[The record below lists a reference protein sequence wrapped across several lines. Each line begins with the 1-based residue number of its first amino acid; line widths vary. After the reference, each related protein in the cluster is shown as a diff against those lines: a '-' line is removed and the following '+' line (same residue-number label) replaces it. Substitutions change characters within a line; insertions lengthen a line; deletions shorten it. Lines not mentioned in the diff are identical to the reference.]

1 MEALIA
7 KRKIQGIVQIR
18 KTNMIKIQLS
28 MLAEGR
34 RMRDLKIKK
43 MISEDIKKEDE
54 DEKELNN
61 ELSLQRERIRIRQAH
76 IKLKREREK
85 IREEKRE
92 MINEKRKMKRK
103 MLSQVSDEERKQGVV
118 YSFRYGKETA
128 RQLKRRKLYQEQR
141 YYNYI
146 VSRAIENNDSLKRE
160 RLRKEKEFRSCE
172 INETQFKEWKE
183 EFEEEAKRCYNERE
197 SDKKGSQIMWEDGG
211 WWVG

>member
-61 ELSLQRERIRIRQAH
+61 ELSLQDERIRIRQAH
-76 IKLKREREK
+76 IKLKRERKK

-92 MINEKRKMKRK
+92 MINEKMKMKRK
-103 MLSQVSDEERKQGVV
+103 MLSQVSEEERKQGVV

-128 RQLKRRKLYQEQR
+128 RQLKRR
-141 YYNYI
+141 
-146 VSRAIENNDSLKRE
+146 
-160 RLRKEKEFRSCE
+160 
-172 INETQFKEWKE
+172 
-183 EFEEEAKRCYNERE
+183 
-197 SDKKGSQIMWEDGG
+197 
-211 WWVG
+211 

>member
-34 RMRDLKIKK
+34 RMRDLKVKK
-43 MISEDIKKEDE
+43 MISEDKKKEDE
-54 DEKELNN
+54 EEKELNN

-76 IKLKREREK
+76 IKLKGEKTK
-85 IREEKRE
+85 IRNEKRRMK
-92 MINEKRKMKRK
+92 MINEKRKGTMI
-103 MLSQVSDEERKQGVV
+103 SQVSDEERKQGVV

-128 RQLKRRKLYQEQR
+128 RQLKRRKLYQEER
-141 YYNYI
+141 YYNDV
-146 VSRAIENNDSLKRE
+146 VSRAIENNYWLKRE

-197 SDKKGSQIMWEDGG
+197 SDKRGSQIMWEDGG

>member
-61 ELSLQRERIRIRQAH
+61 ELSLQDERIRIRQAH
-76 IKLKREREK
+76 IKLKRERK
-85 IREEKRE
+85 K
-92 MINEKRKMKRK
+92 N
-103 MLSQVSDEERKQGVV
+103 
-118 YSFRYGKETA
+118 
-128 RQLKRRKLYQEQR
+128 KRREKG
-141 YYNYI
+141 
-146 VSRAIENNDSLKRE
+146 NDK
-160 RLRKEKEFRSCE
+160 
-172 INETQFKEWKE
+172 
-183 EFEEEAKRCYNERE
+183 
-197 SDKKGSQIMWEDGG
+197 
-211 WWVG
+211 